1 MPVGKPNSQTIASN
15 KYAQKVGYISKSYRL
30 KKDLTEEFAKA
41 CQENGESQASVLT
54 RMMKEYIAQK
64 ERE

>member
-1 MPVGKPNSQTIASN
+1 MS
-15 KYAQKVGYISKSYRL
+15 ISDK
-30 KKDLTEEFAKA
+30 TEEFAKA

>member
-1 MPVGKPNSQTIASN
+1 MPVGNPNPQTIASN

-41 CQENGESQASVLT
+41 CQA
-54 RMMKEYIAQK
+54 
-64 ERE
+64 